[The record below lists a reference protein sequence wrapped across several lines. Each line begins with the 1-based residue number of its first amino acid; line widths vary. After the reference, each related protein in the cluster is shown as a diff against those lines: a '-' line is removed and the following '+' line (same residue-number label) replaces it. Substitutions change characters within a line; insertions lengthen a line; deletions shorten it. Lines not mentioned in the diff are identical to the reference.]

1 MGSASACERRVG
13 ALSLP
18 VVAEKGGSVSRPNF
32 SALFSFPRTDR
43 LTSRRQFKTVYGQGR
58 RVRGRTVTVFGLE
71 NRLGRCRV
79 GFTVT
84 RKLGNAVTRNRIKRI
99 LREVYRV
106 NRLSTTGS
114 LDLVVNAHASIHER
128 TRQEIE
134 SDVVRCVARLTGGDT
149 R

>member
-1 MGSASACERRVG
+1 MCSASACERRVG
-13 ALSLP
+13 VLSLP
-18 VVAEKGGSVSRPNF
+18 VVAEKGESVSRPDLT
-32 SALFSFPRTDR
+32 ALFSFPRTDR
-43 LTSRRQFKTVYGQGR
+43 LTSRRQFKTVYDQGC
-58 RVRGRTVTVFGLE
+58 RVRGLTVTVFGLE

-84 RKLGNAVTRNRIKRI
+84 RKLGNAVMRNRIKRI

-106 NRLSTTGS
+106 NRLSKTGS

-134 SDVVRCVARLTGGDT
+134 SDMVRCVARLTGGDT